1 MQLDKVEKGKRGKI
15 QEMIGT
21 NKTENRKGIGDMKI
35 RIERNTATARID
47 QEGVLKK
54 MMEKKKCCEE
64 ETEKSVEMAEAEKR
78 TEDQKGERNMKK
90 TGVR

>member
-21 NKTENRKGIGDMKI
+21 NKTENRKGIGDMKM
-35 RIERNTATARID
+35 RIEGNTATARID
-47 QEGVLKK
+47 QGGIMK

-78 TEDQKGERNMKK
+78 TEDQKGKRNMKK
-90 TGVR
+90 TGGR

>member
-1 MQLDKVEKGKRGKI
+1 
-15 QEMIGT
+15 
-21 NKTENRKGIGDMKI
+21 
-35 RIERNTATARID
+35 
-47 QEGVLKK
+47 

-90 TGVR
+90 TGGR